1 MSFSPHAVNKNLG
14 DKWLC
19 GMIDFAGSGVV
30 HMTGGVAAL
39 VGAKVL
45 GPRSGRFTATDSSA
59 KQAMSGHSMPLTVIG
74 TFLLWIGWYGFNQGS
89 TFGVTGQGA
98 GAARVGVTTTLSPA
112 AAGVCGLYIKS
123 MLPAKFGG
131 TGIWDL
137 SHTCNSILAGLV
149 AITAG
154 CSTCEPYAAVITGII
169 AAFVYHGASCAM
181 RKFQID
187 DPLDAFAVHG
197 ANGFLGLILVG
208 FFTTEDYSYATNDTG
223 AKEYGI
229 FYGGGG
235 VLLATQIAGGIM
247 IIIWTLSTSIP
258 LFVLLKY
265 SGIFRVPLH
274 IEEAGLD
281 ESKHGGS
288 AYPQDFTIAAE
299 LPTAK

>member
-1 MSFSPHAVNKNLG
+1 MSFSPHAANTNLG

-45 GPRSGRFTATDSSA
+45 GPRSGRFAATDSSA

-74 TFLLWIGWYGFNQGS
+74 TFPLWIGWYGFNQGS
-89 TFGVTGQGA
+89 TLGVTGQGA

-181 RKFQID
+181 RKLQID

-258 LFVLLKY
+258 LFVLLKH
-265 SGIFRVPLH
+265 SGIFRVPIN